1 MNILEKK
8 KKVKEKLLEISKEV
22 SLTSLD
28 IEGVSYITIY
38 NLLNEIW
45 KSNWKKIEKMYDFL
59 NKHWYFNS

>member
-8 KKVKEKLLEISKEV
+8 KKVKEKLLEISNEV

-28 IEGVSYITIY
+28 IEWVSYTTMY

-45 KSNWKKIEKMYDFL
+45 KPNWKKIEKMYNFL
-59 NKHWYFNS
+59 EKNKYFTI

>member
-8 KKVKEKLLEISKEV
+8 KKVKEKLFEISKEV

-28 IEGVSYITIY
+28 IEWVSYTTMY

-45 KSNWKKIEKMYDFL
+45 KSNWKKIEKMYNFL
-59 NKHWYFNS
+59 EKNKYFST